1 LAVVGATAAVT
12 LGLSAQEG
20 GAAPSTN

>member
-1 LAVVGATAAVT
+1 LAVVAGTAAVT